1 MDDGLP
7 CASFEPLNTP
17 SPLKKKSRTYFSEKK
32 ASSQIH
38 KMMLKFLLTSSRTYI
53 KLGLTNII

>member
-32 ASSQIH
+32 SFFSNSQ
-38 KMMLKFLLTSSRTYI
+38 
-53 KLGLTNII
+53 NDA

>member
-17 SPLKKKSRTYFSEKK
+17 SPLQKKNPEHTLARKK
-32 ASSQIH
+32 L
-38 KMMLKFLLTSSRTYI
+38 LKFT
-53 KLGLTNII
+53 K